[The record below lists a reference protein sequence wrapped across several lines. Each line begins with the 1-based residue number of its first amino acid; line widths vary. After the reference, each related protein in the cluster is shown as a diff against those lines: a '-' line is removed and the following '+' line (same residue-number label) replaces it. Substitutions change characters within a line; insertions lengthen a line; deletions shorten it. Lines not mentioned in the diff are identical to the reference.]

1 MIKILSRSMKKEVFT
16 TSKFIDFDKY
26 KEIFYDNLYIDD
38 YKIVVKMPLI
48 KKRDRFYKKIKI
60 REFDLGRYTYLLS
73 YD

>member
-1 MIKILSRSMKKEVFT
+1 MKKEDLT

-38 YKIVVKMPLI
+38 YKIVVKIPLI
-48 KKRDRFYKKIKI
+48 KRKDRFYRKIKI
-60 REFDLGRYTYLLS
+60 KEFDLGRYTYLLA

>member
-1 MIKILSRSMKKEVFT
+1 MKKEDFT

-38 YKIVVKMPLI
+38 YKIVVKVPLI
-48 KKRDRFYKKIKI
+48 KKKDRQYKKIKI
-60 REFDLGRYTYLLS
+60 TEFDLGRYTYLLS

>member
-1 MIKILSRSMKKEVFT
+1 MLSQSMKKEDFT
-16 TSKFIDFDKY
+16 TSKFIDFDKS

-60 REFDLGRYTYLLS
+60 KEFDLGRYTYLLS

>member
-1 MIKILSRSMKKEVFT
+1 MKKEVFT

-38 YKIVVKMPLI
+38 YKIVVKIPLI
-48 KKRDRFYKKIKI
+48 KKNDRLYKKIKI
-60 REFDLGRYTYLLS
+60 AEFDLGRYTYLLS

>member
-1 MIKILSRSMKKEVFT
+1 MKKEDFT
-16 TSKFIDFDKY
+16 TSKFIDFDKS

-38 YKIVVKMPLI
+38 YKIVVKIPLI

-60 REFDLGRYTYLLS
+60 KEFDLGRYTYLLS